1 MDPVNAQGMFDG
13 ARVGMGDDGGDE
25 DVDEYFDDAG
35 DIGYLPADHPLMA
48 RLQNALTKQL
58 TDEHERVDLQLRE
71 KEDEVRRVKK
81 DREETGVQLYGV
93 QHQLAKMQTKFERTH
108 DNFNIVVRYRTE
120 AER

>member
-13 ARVGMGDDGGDE
+13 ARVGMGDDGGEE

-81 DREETGVQLYGV
+81 DREETGV
-93 QHQLAKMQTKFERTH
+93 
-108 DNFNIVVRYRTE
+108 
-120 AER
+120 